1 MRSHGTHDA
10 TLLAGLVEAYTPV
23 PTVYAA
29 CQPQLTNFD
38 HNQFLHWQ
46 HSIQT
51 EFNYLNPF
59 DAVMSAWKLGWSVL
73 CDTTDISTAPSLT
86 SDVAVH
92 KTGAL
97 KPIEHDECVRPRNS
111 FRKHHCFVAGFSK
124 KVRLFHDEVSI
135 FIGLEDEFQMHP
147 STMNTYD
154 LANWTD
160 KPWTRR
166 PAKSDSK
173 GDIARPNILKPAQP
187 SPLQMRRTDEQDDI
201 PRRVAAASTAN
212 PNAPRDRP
220 ENLPPPTFATDIF
233 NLPEFLALPH
243 DFLMENSF
251 LIRTWYVHHFHHPR
265 WVVPRF
271 VELDH
276 RWVLWQREIAD
287 AWRDMIQPT
296 EEAQFFTVLPDPD
309 RSYIPRQVVADV
321 IVAQGLDADR
331 FAGLLTIHQQNANGH
346 LRPYALAIS
355 LPDEVSG
362 MGLASAADISYLC
375 NTQTCNFYF
384 RWQNIPFSLIPAH
397 YMHDGHGFSVHIT
410 PRARHAASSSE
421 EPSQASARITGT
433 ARERQSTIG
442 DDRHEH
448 PYPDQQDE
456 GDDNSEHTADTS
468 VPASPSQF
476 EHWQGVQIY
485 RLNRP
490 VVHCFVRWGTYNS
503 ILYDVAKFLREHL
516 RNLIGIHNIQALLA
530 GQHEAEDSVILQ
542 YVDDL
547 ALGSTEQLIV
557 LDVEVHFQIPPAGLL
572 RAPEVSRR
580 VHRIVPQIT
589 RTHVLRIARLA
600 NYCFLQGDRCLVFY
614 NNDIWPEQ
622 DQSAKYLKHGDYL
635 KVVATPPVD
644 QNVPTETALNFAI
657 TIDDAEA
664 TATRDCTSVPRNHRA
679 LALMQTHAECR
690 VGFDHDHHP
699 LHVHVHRHQIAA
711 NDNHEAFY
719 GWLDKLADHFSL
731 NALIECSD
739 EGPIAY
745 VTTWFV
751 DHHRVLRCETHRAV
765 RLVGNECRA
774 WRQLI
779 ADAWSDQIDQHLP
792 IRFSIV
798 SPQPPSVETEST
810 LAHVILEQNSVPTTH
825 AAGVISLVRQ
835 DHRHAYVSHVAVS
848 IGSVVTT
855 QHVLQKVK
863 MVDLCALRRC
873 TIRQG
878 IATFTPGVL
887 EELNSGFNL
896 VVFIPPRDAVE
907 FPVPDKL
914 WTPGM
919 AAVMDAHSIPVQ
931 EGDDDVAFTQL
942 IVEAQSTVCKPSP
955 HGPTENRGIPVILP
969 GQDLRRRIRPVHDGA
984 DDWILPIGELFP
996 LHGIHNAWDNENLLP
1011 VKTWYVHHLRRTTC
1025 IRPRDIQL
1033 SDHPIMWI
1041 EELRNAWMDLLDPRL
1056 PFSIHVVKP
1065 KPPQFRTQRQACH
1078 ILLEQ
1083 GHQTTRAAI
1092 VITALFEG
1100 PTHDGISQGA
1110 YSVLRHIDL
1119 RQVIDTMEI
1128 GFSVRTEAAF

>member
-124 KVRLFHDEVSI
+124 KVRFHDEVSI

-931 EGDDDVAFTQL
+931 GGDDDV
-942 IVEAQSTVCKPSP
+942 PS
-955 HGPTENRGIPVILP
+955 
-969 GQDLRRRIRPVHDGA
+969 
-984 DDWILPIGELFP
+984 
-996 LHGIHNAWDNENLLP
+996 
-1011 VKTWYVHHLRRTTC
+1011 
-1025 IRPRDIQL
+1025 L
-1033 SDHPIMWI
+1033 S
-1041 EELRNAWMDLLDPRL
+1041 
-1056 PFSIHVVKP
+1056 
-1065 KPPQFRTQRQACH
+1065 
-1078 ILLEQ
+1078 
-1083 GHQTTRAAI
+1083 
-1092 VITALFEG
+1092 
-1100 PTHDGISQGA
+1100 
-1110 YSVLRHIDL
+1110 
-1119 RQVIDTMEI
+1119 
-1128 GFSVRTEAAF
+1128 